1 MVQFV
6 IIQYYTH
13 YTIII
18 TYLGHGRQVLVY
30 LAHDKVIAKE
40 QDLPMMTR
48 SLMFSVWAYK
58 VTLTALEEYS
68 LHLRGMFGQQGLYLE
83 ACVSLF
89 S

>member
-18 TYLGHGRQVLVY
+18 TYPGQGRQVY
-30 LAHDKVIAKE
+30 LGDDEEVIASE
-40 QDLPMMTR
+40 QDSPRRTR
-48 SLMFSVWAYK
+48 SLMLSVWAYK